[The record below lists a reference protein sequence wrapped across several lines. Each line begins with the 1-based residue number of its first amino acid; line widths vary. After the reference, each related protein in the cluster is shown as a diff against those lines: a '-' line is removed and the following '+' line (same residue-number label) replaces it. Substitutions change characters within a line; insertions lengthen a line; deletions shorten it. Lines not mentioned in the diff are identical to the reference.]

1 MDVPS
6 SSPPPHPSLGLEK
19 LGFAAL
25 AAPWLSALL
34 IAALTGAAVMG
45 FLKLKIDDFAVR
57 AFPFKHGRLPPL

>member
-1 MDVPS
+1 MTPSVLIEPPGENMDVPS
-6 SSPPPHPSLGLEK
+6 SSPPPHPSSLGLEK

-45 FLKLKIDDFAVR
+45 FSEAQDR
-57 AFPFKHGRLPPL
+57 